1 MNCDNFYGEGMTL
14 CRLVRVTAIGL
25 VGLLAIMGC
34 AAIAASTAETPGER
48 FRGIMDEM
56 ARLCVEKKLKPTDS
70 RCSLPKL
77 KPADPLATP
86 EGRFAHSIKIPNPLP
101 EDSGY
106 RPGMTPQEYFE
117 HLCKTEAGEFIYK
130 TVENVEGIYEM
141 RLRTDSPN
149 GANHLYAIED
159 PYGGPSGSHEP
170 EIWFVG
176 PTLYRFFESPD
187 LARREPE
194 WKRKFT
200 HASYFSLPS
209 AGSTIVRYFG
219 YDRKELRTMQKEY
232 DTVQKSRYGYTW
244 RGITRL
250 HDREFGIAGSELIV
264 LDLQTKEVLAV
275 HRGYAK
281 FEIDERMGVSG
292 FQWQKRCP
300 IPPNMGGGARL
311 PFILKALK
319 PADKSQGK

>member
-1 MNCDNFYGEGMTL
+1 
-14 CRLVRVTAIGL
+14 
-25 VGLLAIMGC
+25 
-34 AAIAASTAETPGER
+34 
-48 FRGIMDEM
+48 
-56 ARLCVEKKLKPTDS
+56 
-70 RCSLPKL
+70 
-77 KPADPLATP
+77 
-86 EGRFAHSIKIPNPLP
+86 
-101 EDSGY
+101 
-106 RPGMTPQEYFE
+106 
-117 HLCKTEAGEFIYK
+117 LCKTEAGEFIYK
-130 TVENVEGIYEM
+130 MVENVEGIYEM

-176 PTLYRFFESPD
+176 PTLYRFFESSD

-209 AGSTIVRYFG
+209 AGSTIARYFG
-219 YDRKELRTMQKEY
+219 YDRNELGTMQKEY

-244 RGITRL
+244 RGITRP

-300 IPPNMGGGARL
+300 IPPNIGGGARL

-319 PADKSQGK
+319 PADRSQGK